1 MSYRN
6 PEIITD
12 KSGEILAQGLASFGQ
27 SVAAGITKAGA
38 NAAQIKKDRAA
49 ETANLRKL
57 QTDVELQTN
66 ERANAFKTNLPKT
79 SLNAKLNPIIDA
91 RLKQAADAQ
100 IALYNESDPELRAQY
115 LKTIQSVDNFLVTT
129 GTFIGNIK
137 DEAEAWNALNPS
149 DIDKTVGISG
159 KDKESIKNN
168 QGLLNLFSG
177 KSTGEFD
184 LFFDDK
190 TNSISLNAKGEMGGV
205 PWAVNDFNSFNYLT
219 SGGELTYDIPDLA
232 SKTVETARKLV
243 TDKQGK
249 LLPGV
254 AKEQV
259 TKRIYQDVVGKDNKK
274 IGRVLMEGQ
283 IEELDS
289 AKINSLINADI
300 ASSAKGF
307 LAAPLTQQN
316 AMYATQLDGDR
327 ASWSDFI
334 KENSDPAA
342 QEAELERLFKKV
354 AIEGIG
360 KDFKS
365 YEKNGETIYY
375 RSVTPLKEVKPEKP
389 ETASATDKKAAE
401 LEKTASNYY
410 DQFIANPVDFLGTQA
425 NFSEALNYDG
435 NIIQLNLSK
444 PGEEPDF
451 KAFDPTEPQGRQLL
465 FDYWINNSSLNQ
477 TLRDKLKE
485 INSKNKGN
493 IIPKEDE
500 YYGQ

>member
-12 KSGEILAQGLASFGQ
+12 KSGEILAQGFASFGQ
-27 SVAAGITKAGA
+27 SVANTIIKAKQ

-49 ETANLRKL
+49 ETARLRKL

-177 KSTGEFD
+177 KGTGEFD
-184 LFFDDK
+184 LIYDDK

-289 AKINSLINADI
+289 AKINSLINADV

-327 ASWSDFI
+327 TSWSDFI

-375 RSVTPLKEVKPEKP
+375 RAVTPLKEVTSPPPSTKDKTAQKIYNNFMKDPLGFLKGTGFADRVKSVISDPHFPNAKPNIIEIEIEKAKP
-389 ETASATDKKAAE
+389 ASDQLAAE
-401 LEKTASNYY
+401 PAKIKTY
-410 DQFIANPVDFLGTQA
+410 D
-425 NFSEALNYDG
+425 
-435 NIIQLNLSK
+435 LS
-444 PGEEPDF
+444 
-451 KAFDPTEPQGRQLL
+451 DP
-465 FDYWINNSSLNQ
+465 NSVKSLY
-477 TLRDKLKE
+477 
-485 INSKNKGN
+485 
-493 IIPKEDE
+493 E
-500 YYGQ
+500 YYVKFSGFGTSRKDALLDLKINDLTSDFN

>member
-12 KSGEILAQGLASFGQ
+12 KSGEILAQGFASFGQ

-177 KSTGEFD
+177 KGTGEFD

-289 AKINSLINADI
+289 AKINSLINADV

-327 ASWSDFI
+327 TSWSDFI

-375 RSVTPLKEVKPEKP
+375 RSVTPLKEVK
-389 ETASATDKKAAE
+389 TDKGDTDADNKVDPTIKNEIDA
-401 LEKTASNYY
+401 
-410 DQFIANPVDFLGTQA
+410 FIFNPYALLKKNT
-425 NFSEALNYDG
+425 NFKEALASVDPLDRGNPKQVTITKTDG
-435 NIIQLNLSK
+435 KGNAYPS
-444 PGEEPDF
+444 D
-451 KAFDPTEPQGRQLL
+451 L
-465 FDYWINNSSLNQ
+465 FDLTDPAEKERLFNEWLDNQGYTAANKLKAKGYFLKNNS
-477 TLRDKLKE
+477 TLP
-485 INSKNKGN
+485 IF
-493 IIPKEDE
+493 
-500 YYGQ
+500 